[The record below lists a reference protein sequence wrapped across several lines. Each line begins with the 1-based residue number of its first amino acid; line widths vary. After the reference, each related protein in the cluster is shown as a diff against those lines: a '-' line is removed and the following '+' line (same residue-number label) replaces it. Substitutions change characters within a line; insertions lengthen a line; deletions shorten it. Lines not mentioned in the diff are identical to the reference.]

1 MTQAISV
8 REQSAGVIREYVS
21 EEVLRTAGLSVSF
34 DTLRGE
40 LRAVTDV
47 DLTLRPGKILA
58 LVGESGSGK
67 STVARSILGLTPR
80 TGGHVLYEGRPQAP
94 LREQRARSDRRH
106 LQMVFQDPVASL
118 NPRRKV
124 LDIVAEP
131 LVVRKMDRAAR
142 RARAE
147 ELLAEVGLDPDVY
160 GERLPREIS
169 GGQAQRVAIARA
181 VAAEPTVLI
190 ADEPVSG
197 LDVSVQATVLNLLRE
212 LTDRRGLSILF
223 ISHDLGVV
231 RALCDDLAVLYL
243 GRLCESGPTEEVLAA
258 PAHPYTAALRAAVPE
273 PGEML
278 GELGLSDVEPLS
290 PLDPPTGCV
299 FRTRCLLAHGRCS
312 TEAPKL
318 RTIAAGR
325 QVACHSPLIE
335 PEQLAGAR

>member
-1 MTQAISV
+1 MTQANSV
-8 REQSAGVIREYVS
+8 RDRVGAGERDGNQAPA
-21 EEVLRTAGLSVSF
+21 LRTAGLSVSF
-34 DTLRGE
+34 ETPRGV

-47 DLTLRPGKILA
+47 DLTLHSGRILA

-67 STVARSILGLTPR
+67 STVARSVLGLTAR
-80 TGGHVLYEGRPQAP
+80 TGGEVFYEGRPQAAV
-94 LREQRARSDRRH
+94 RERRGRADRKQM
-106 LQMVFQDPVASL
+106 QMVFQDPVASL
-118 NPRRKV
+118 NPRRQIR
-124 LDIVAEP
+124 DIVAEP

-181 VAAEPTVLI
+181 VAAEPSVLV

-212 LTDRRGLSILF
+212 LTDRWGLSILF

-243 GRLCESGPTEEVLAA
+243 GRVCETGPTEEVLAA

-273 PGEML
+273 PGEIL
-278 GELGLSDVEPLS
+278 GELGLSDVEPPS
-290 PLDPPTGCV
+290 PLNPPSGCA
-299 FRTRCLLAHGRCS
+299 FRTRCLRAHDRC
-312 TEAPKL
+312 AADIPQL
-318 RTIAAGR
+318 RTIAPGR
-325 QVACHSPLIE
+325 QVACHSPLVGSD
-335 PEQLAGAR
+335 QQAVR